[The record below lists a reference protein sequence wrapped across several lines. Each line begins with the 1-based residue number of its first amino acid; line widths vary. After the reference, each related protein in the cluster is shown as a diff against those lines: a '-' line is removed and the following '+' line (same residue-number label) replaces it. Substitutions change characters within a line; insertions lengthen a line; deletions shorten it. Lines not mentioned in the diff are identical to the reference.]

1 MDFWQAATLGFSTLA
16 VTVLLAT
23 GSRSSVVVVVDHGDV
38 IAERSWSM
46 GADAGSVYANM
57 LWGMTDAGAPIEDV
71 ASMQKSLERMQRG
84 GEGVVLYRAKAGHDG
99 RPPPAGDAAEAFDPA
114 EFVARVIIHIP
125 KPRRHLVRYY
135 GWYFN
140 VSRGKRRNADA
151 RNHEG
156 GDVRVGEATRAER
169 DEARNA
175 RALRRS
181 WAQLIKRI
189 YEVDP
194 LVCPSCGSEMRVIA
208 FITEHDLVDAILRHL
223 QRKEEARAPPS

>member
-1 MDFWQAATLGFSTLA
+1 MERLA
-16 VTVLLAT
+16 
-23 GSRSSVVVVVDHGDV
+23 RY
-38 IAERSWSM
+38 IMRP
-46 GADAGSVYANM
+46 
-57 LWGMTDAGAPIEDV
+57 PI
-71 ASMQKSLERMQRG
+71 SLERMQWG

-99 RPPPAGDAAEAFDPA
+99 RALPAGDAAEAFDPA
-114 EFVARVIIHIP
+114 EFVARVIMHIP

-135 GWYFN
+135 GWYSN
-140 VSRGKRRNADA
+140 VSRGRRRNADA

-156 GDVRVGEATRAER
+156 EDARVGEATRAER

-194 LVCPSCGSEMRVIA
+194 LVCPSCGSEMKVIA
-208 FITEHDLVDAILRHL
+208 FITEHDVVDAILRHL